1 MRMTSALQD
10 LLDRHVASGTV
21 PGAVASL
28 GAAEPEIAAA
38 GAMSVGGAPMD
49 ADAIMRVMSMT
60 KAVTAVAALR
70 LVEAGR
76 LTLDE
81 PVQRWLPELA
91 DRRVLSHPTADL
103 ADTSPAVRAITL
115 RHLLTC
121 TSGYGMVLTDSP
133 LQRAMA
139 DTEVEVG
146 PEPVR
151 FGADEW
157 LARLAA
163 LPLAFQPG
171 EGWRY
176 HHSFAIV
183 GILIARVAGRPL
195 PDHLAD
201 DLLKPLGLHD
211 TGFWVPAGSVARLP
225 ASYRRTDSGLVEVEP
240 AAGGFYASQPPFD
253 ISHGELV
260 STVRDYSR
268 FARML
273 ADGGRF
279 EGQQFVSEE
288 HLRLMTSD
296 RSGSLPPVRAPAVL
310 GPERFRVP
318 PMVRR
323 PLLLRRAAACRRG
336 YFPACISS
344 SRSFCLSVSGAVA
357 PSAPDSGGPVS
368 PARVAGKVGERGGGV
383 NAGNGRGGN
392 GMGASGN
399 DSKRKSATSACWSV
413 HWQPA
418 NGRNLV
424 QRAKEADRRSLIARR
439 RTAPRPRACGSRRAF
454 GHRGHFAGR

>member
-195 PDHLAD
+195 PNHLAD

-279 EGQQFVSEE
+279 EGQQLVSEE

-296 RSGSLPPVRAPAVL
+296 Q
-310 GPERFRVP
+310 VP
-318 PMVRR
+318 
-323 PLLLRRAAACRRG
+323 AAAKT
-336 YFPACISS
+336 
-344 SRSFCLSVSGAVA
+344 
-357 PSAPDSGGPVS
+357 PDSFFPGFWDGTS
-368 PARVAGKVGERGGGV
+368 WGFGVGV
-383 NAGNGRGGN
+383 
-392 GMGASGN
+392 
-399 DSKRKSATSACWSV
+399 DT
-413 HWQPA
+413 
-418 NGRNLV
+418 
-424 QRAKEADRRSLIARR
+424 
-439 RTAPRPRACGSRRAF
+439 
-454 GHRGHFAGR
+454 AGRRVGRYGWSGGQGTNFFVDPDSTVGVLLTQVEVGGWMQGLLEEFHALPDAA